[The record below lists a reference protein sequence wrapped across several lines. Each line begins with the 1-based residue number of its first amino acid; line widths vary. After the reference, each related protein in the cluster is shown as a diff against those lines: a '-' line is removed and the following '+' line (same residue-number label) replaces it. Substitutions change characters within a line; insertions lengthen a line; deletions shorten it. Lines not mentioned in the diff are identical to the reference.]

1 MADVFVSWSGERS
14 RNIAESLSRWL
25 PNVLQ
30 GLEVW
35 TSEHDITAGAR
46 WNIELAEQLDST
58 YFGILC
64 LTPENLTSPWLI
76 FEAGALSKAI
86 KESRVA
92 PYRFGLQT
100 TDVAPPLSQFQ
111 GVDADEKGTLRMI
124 MSIHQAID
132 SKLEPQQVEKQ
143 FEKWWPELAERLAR
157 TSGKVPEKV
166 RSEREMLEELLEL
179 MRRTGSKELQNSLSR
194 ILDLPNVQSI
204 SILKWKRAGRES
216 SEILLRI
223 RVFEKKPLSEL
234 AEDEVIPNSI
244 YGMTTDVVE
253 VKS

>member
-1 MADVFVSWSGERS
+1 
-14 RNIAESLSRWL
+14 
-25 PNVLQ
+25 
-30 GLEVW
+30 
-35 TSEHDITAGAR
+35 
-46 WNIELAEQLDST
+46 
-58 YFGILC
+58 
-64 LTPENLTSPWLI
+64 
-76 FEAGALSKAI
+76 
-86 KESRVA
+86 
-92 PYRFGLQT
+92 
-100 TDVAPPLSQFQ
+100 
-111 GVDADEKGTLRMI
+111 
-124 MSIHQAID
+124 
-132 SKLEPQQVEKQ
+132 
-143 FEKWWPELAERLAR
+143 
-157 TSGKVPEKV
+157 
-166 RSEREMLEELLEL
+166 MLEELLEL